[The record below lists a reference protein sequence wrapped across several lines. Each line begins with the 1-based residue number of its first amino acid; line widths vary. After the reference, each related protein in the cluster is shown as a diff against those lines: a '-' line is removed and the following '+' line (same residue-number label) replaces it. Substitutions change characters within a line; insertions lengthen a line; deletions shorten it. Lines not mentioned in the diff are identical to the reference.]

1 MSLSL
6 DLLTVDHSKKRSVSF
21 AEPEADT
28 KSIELSD
35 ETEALV
41 RKEWRSRKISR
52 PRMTSVFYMVNSK
65 FAGGIITRANYM
77 TRCFQTAWEMNR
89 ADIPAL
95 KILLWNG
102 ESSQQTVWVAVLGLV
117 CQWIVPFLPLLF
129 LINAITAARSFQ
141 IIVWGILVLEIIML
155 IWHAIVLYVLL
166 KNERNWRQAW
176 FSFEVPSGTIGLVDS
191 GESHELTLFHF
202 SANIRFIKTSFSTI
216 SKLHTISKHEQ
227 VILEQNMRFRQLEI
241 AEVIL
246 YTECF
251 LDCYS
256 KWPRYMTIGL
266 FSATLLSVGFVI
278 YFLGCH
284 YR

>member
-95 KILLWNG
+95 QILLWNG

-117 CQWIVPFLPLLF
+117 CQWMVPLLPVLF
-129 LINAITAARSFQ
+129 LINAITAARPFQ

-256 KWPRYMTIGL
+256 KWPRYMTMGL

-278 YFLGCH
+278 YFLGSH